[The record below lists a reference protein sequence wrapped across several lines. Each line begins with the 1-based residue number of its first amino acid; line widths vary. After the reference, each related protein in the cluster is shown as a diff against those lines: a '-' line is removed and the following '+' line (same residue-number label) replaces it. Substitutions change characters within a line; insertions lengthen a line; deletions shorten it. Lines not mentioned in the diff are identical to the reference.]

1 MIDIDKT
8 FVTSDHH
15 FREWTHFG
23 GLLCESSKEQEEEHI
38 ALWNSVVGKD
48 GVRGGARHGGAAA
61 HDARFDLRVREVAR
75 VETDYPRRGEPAD
88 GGGRSIRNRKS
99 MSGNVRKVALK
110 ALCICGE

>member
-1 MIDIDKT
+1 MRCGT
-8 FVTSDHH
+8 AWWGRTAS
-15 FREWTHFG
+15 
-23 GLLCESSKEQEEEHI
+23 
-38 ALWNSVVGKD
+38 
-48 GVRGGARHGGAAA
+48 GGAHDLRTLPSRHGGAAT